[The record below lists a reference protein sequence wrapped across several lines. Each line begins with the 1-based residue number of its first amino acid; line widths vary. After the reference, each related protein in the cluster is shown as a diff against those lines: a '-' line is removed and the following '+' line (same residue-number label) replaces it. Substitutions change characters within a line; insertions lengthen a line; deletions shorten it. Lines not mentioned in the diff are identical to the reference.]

1 MRHTPARTY
10 VDGMRSRLDPVR
22 LDIALSAVLL
32 VLVAV
37 QVIVVH
43 QTPANRWATAV
54 VGGLVGGSVAVR
66 RRYPAVI
73 GIGVQTLL
81 AATGLRFSLPAGPIT
96 IGWFCALYA
105 LAVWT
110 TFRLFVVGLIIFV
123 TTDLAPEIYDPADVS
138 AIAAFTFG
146 AVAVMIMLRII
157 VSDRDR
163 RLSLAARERDLAMR
177 EAVGRERARIAR
189 ELHDVIAHYVSMM
202 VVQAGAERRV
212 LHGTSPTT
220 YEVLATIEQ
229 LGRSAL
235 AEMRRLVGMLRGDE
249 QDPLAPQHG
258 LADVAALVAQARD
271 AGLPVELS
279 VHGEPRDI
287 PVGVDVSAYRIV
299 QEGLTNAIRHAG
311 SARTAV
317 RLRYAPE
324 SVAIEIV
331 DDGAAADGS
340 VPSGATAGS
349 GMGLV
354 GIRERVALYG
364 GTLDAGRRAE
374 GGFAVRVLLPTR

>member
-1 MRHTPARTY
+1 MRHMPARTY

-22 LDIALSAVLL
+22 FDIALSAVLL
-32 VLVAV
+32 VLVVV

-54 VGGLVGGSVAVR
+54 VGALVCGSVAVR
-66 RRYPAVI
+66 RRYPAVV

-110 TFRLFVVGLIIFV
+110 TFRLFVVGVIVFV
-123 TTDLAPEIYDPADVS
+123 ITDLAPEIYDPADLS

-146 AVAVMIMLRII
+146 AVAVMILLRII

-177 EAVGRERARIAR
+177 EAVSRERARIAR

-229 LGRSAL
+229 MGRAAL
-235 AEMRRLVGMLRGDE
+235 TEMRRLVGMLRGDE

-279 VHGEPRDI
+279 VHGEPGDI

-331 DDGAAADGS
+331 DDGAPDGS
-340 VPSGATAGS
+340 VPSGPTAGS